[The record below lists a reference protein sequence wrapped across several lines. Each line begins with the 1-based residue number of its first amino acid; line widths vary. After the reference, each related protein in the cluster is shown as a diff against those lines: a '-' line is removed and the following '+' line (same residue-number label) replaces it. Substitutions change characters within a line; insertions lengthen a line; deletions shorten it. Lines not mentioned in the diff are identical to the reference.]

1 MPDVSVF
8 GKAMG
13 NGYSISAII
22 GKREIMDHA
31 QDSFMSS
38 TFWTERT
45 GSVAA
50 LETLKQMEKI
60 KSWKIITKKGLIIQK
75 KWIEISKRNNLK
87 IQVQGIPALSS
98 FIIKSNNWLKYKTF
112 ITQEML
118 KKGFLASNCVYVSVA
133 HSEQVIASY
142 FENLSGVFKLIKEC
156 ENGRDILSVLD
167 GPVCHSGFKRLN

>member
-1 MPDVSVF
+1 
-8 GKAMG
+8 MG

-22 GKREIMDHA
+22 GKREIMDQA

-75 KWIEISKRNNLK
+75 KWAEIAKRNKLE
-87 IQVQGIPALSS
+87 IQVLGIPALSS
-98 FIIKSNNWLKYKTF
+98 FTIKSNNWIKYKTF

-118 KKGFLASNCVYVSVA
+118 KKKYLASNALFVSIK
-133 HSEQVIASY
+133 HDDKSLENYFNILDEIFSQIY
-142 FENLSGVFKLIKEC
+142 KFENNS
-156 ENGRDILSVLD
+156 LSVD
-167 GPVCHSGFKRLN
+167 KYIEGPVCQSGFQRLN